1 MSIDCGIIENS
12 LTHPDVIFTLFS
24 DEVVVSTDIERWVRQ
39 NGIPV
44 TEFDE
49 LGVMGAAV
57 YSSAPGKHARQ
68 KFCSSHVHPKLLPFC

>member
-12 LTHPDVIFTLFS
+12 LSHPEVIFTLFS
-24 DEVVVSTDIERWVRQ
+24 DEVVVSTDEARWVGQ
-39 NGIPV
+39 SGIPV
-44 TEFDE
+44 TEFNE

-68 KFCSSHVHPKLLPFC
+68 IFFSFHVHTKLLPFY